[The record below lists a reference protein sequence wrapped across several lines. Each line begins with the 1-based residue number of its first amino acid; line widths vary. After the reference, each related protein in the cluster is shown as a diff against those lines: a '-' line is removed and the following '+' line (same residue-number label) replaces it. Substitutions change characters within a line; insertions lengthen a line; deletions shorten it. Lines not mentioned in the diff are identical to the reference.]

1 MATGSQFCSQP
12 YLNITAYYAVHNIY
26 FFHSLIHFLHS
37 SHSPTL
43 SFLHSL
49 THSLSLSLC
58 HSLFLSLF
66 LSSSLCLLLALS
78 VTLSITV
85 RVPVTLSPDH
95 SLYVLPSL
103 YPSLYITYFSL
114 HLFYLITRA
123 MTLIFLYS
131 IFDIH
136 LNCSIRYFTATEKSP
151 IFVLE
156 NNFKK

>member
-1 MATGSQFCSQP
+1 MPSTISISS
-12 YLNITAYYAVHNIY
+12 T
-26 FFHSLIHFLHS
+26 HS
-37 SHSPTL
+37 SIFSILRTLLLSL
-43 SFLHSL
+43 SFTHSL
-49 THSLSLSLC
+49 THSLSLSVTLSF
-58 HSLFLSLF
+58 SLSFSFSLSLSF
-66 LSSSLCLLLALS
+66 SLCLLLALS

-103 YPSLYITYFSL
+103 NPSLYITYFSL